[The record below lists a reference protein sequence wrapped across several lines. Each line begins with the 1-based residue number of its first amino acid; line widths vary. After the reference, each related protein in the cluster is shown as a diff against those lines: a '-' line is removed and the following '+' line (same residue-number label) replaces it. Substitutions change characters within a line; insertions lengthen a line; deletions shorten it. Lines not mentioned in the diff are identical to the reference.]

1 MGNAEVTT
9 GNQQVTIYTKT
20 GGFGI
25 APDFVSADVMIVPN
39 GPESIV
45 ARYRSIATD
54 AQGKLVVEL
63 APGSYRVSAQT
74 TTNGTPIS
82 GHQTITVAPPSSLSW
97 MDGVATF
104 AALPPA
110 NTFTIL
116 MNDTKQD
123 ANVPFKVWLSNM
135 LPDNQ
140 TGRYVLMA
148 MVLGLVAFIIYKRR
162 K

>member
-1 MGNAEVTT
+1 
-9 GNQQVTIYTKT
+9 
-20 GGFGI
+20 
-25 APDFVSADVMIVPN
+25 
-39 GPESIV
+39 
-45 ARYRSIATD
+45 
-54 AQGKLVVEL
+54 
-63 APGSYRVSAQT
+63 
-74 TTNGTPIS
+74 
-82 GHQTITVAPPSSLSW
+82 